1 MKNKIIFTRGVSASG
16 KTVWTEQFVKDNPN
30 YVNINRDDIRAALF
44 CNGELDW
51 SRYKFTRG
59 NEKRVTEVQEQL
71 IYDAVVDGKSIII
84 SDTNLHDKY
93 IGRILTSQGTL
104 LDNYE
109 VEYKWF
115 EIDLLEALKRDARR
129 SNGVGYEVIT
139 KQYKLFSEL
148 FYGADWHTFSD
159 DKEDAMIIDVDGTIA
174 QMDGRSPFEW
184 DKVDTD
190 LPRTEIIY
198 MVKGLIDR
206 GYTPIFLSGRDSCCT
221 DKTQTWI
228 EEQFPELE
236 GHFHLYMRSEGD
248 TRKDTIIK
256 KELFDKYIDHKYNV
270 RVVLDDRP
278 SVSRMFQYKLGLN
291 VVNVGNPWVEF

>member
-1 MKNKIIFTRGVSASG
+1 MNKIIFTRGVSASG
-16 KTVWTEQFVKDNPN
+16 KTVWAEQFIKDNPD

-59 NEKRVTEVQEQL
+59 NEVRVTEVQEQL
-71 IYDAVVDGKSIII
+71 IYDAVVNGKNIII

-93 IGRILTSQGTL
+93 IDRILTSQETL

-115 EIDLLEALKRDARR
+115 EVGLLEALKRDARR

-159 DKEDAMIIDVDGTIA
+159 DKEDAIIIDVDGTIA
-174 QMDGRSPFEW
+174 QMEGRSAFEW

-190 LPRTEIIY
+190 LPRTEIIH

-206 GYTPIFLSGRDSCCT
+206 GYTPIFLSGRDSFCM

-248 TRKDTIIK
+248 NRKDTIIK

-270 RVVLDDRP
+270 RVVFDDRK
-278 SVSRMFQYKLGLN
+278 SVVRMWAFNKGLN
-291 VVNVGNPWVEF
+291 VVDVGNPHEEF